1 MFPVPPI
8 VFLIGGLAAFVIL
21 AIAIWDVAR
30 TWRRVSRETE
40 AARQR
45 GFYDG
50 DLETVMARDERM
62 NPSLGSR
69 VRWPR

>member
-1 MFPVPPI
+1 VLPPI
-8 VFLIGGLAAFVIL
+8 FFIVVSVVIVLILL
-21 AIAIWDVAR
+21 IAIWDIVR
-30 TWRRVSRETE
+30 TSRRVDRDLE

-45 GFYDG
+45 GFFDD